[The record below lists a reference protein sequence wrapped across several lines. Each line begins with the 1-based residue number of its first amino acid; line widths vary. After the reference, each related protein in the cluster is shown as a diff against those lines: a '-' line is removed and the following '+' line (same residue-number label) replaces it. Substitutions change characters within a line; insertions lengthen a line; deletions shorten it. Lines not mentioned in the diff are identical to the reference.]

1 MDLGFNWLISQENS
15 TILTSKKGSNM
26 LLTAV
31 IIGAIT
37 GTFIGG
43 FLVKDEGAIGELS
56 MIAFGLNGLIFGIIA
71 FSLLGLL

>member
-1 MDLGFNWLISQENS
+1 MILI
-15 TILTSKKGSNM
+15 
-26 LLTAV
+26 AV

-43 FLVKDEGAIGELS
+43 FLVKGEGAIKELS
-56 MIAFGLNGLIFGIIA
+56 MIAFGLTGLVFSVIA

>member
-1 MDLGFNWLISQENS
+1 MEKEGNFMILI
-15 TILTSKKGSNM
+15 
-26 LLTAV
+26 AV

-43 FLVKDEGAIGELS
+43 FLVKGEGAIKELS
-56 MIAFGLNGLIFGIIA
+56 MIAFGLTGLVFSVIA